1 MAGKCPVCG
10 LATEAAVCPR
20 CATILLPDQAICP
33 KCGKMFPG
41 RIAVC
46 DACGTGVGGDLDD
59 AEEDAVKVFSLVPGM
74 DERTARS
81 LYARGFRDFADVVKL
96 GLPPSAV
103 KRGLHHTISRKILLS
118 SIAPKATEKVGRT
131 TCLACHATVLETE
144 SHCPVC
150 GAVLGPAAEQAFI
163 EKKLA
168 EVQGSGASLATDPD
182 FLSMPQAVREEIL
195 REMGTMLDEAQGPGA
210 DDEFHLQIEAWRAKG
225 FDVEPVLLLL
235 AQHPSNFR
243 DRAVRLIRAQIRK
256 KSEGGVFRCPLCDI
270 ALEATAEEC
279 ANCGAKFA

>member
-10 LATEAAVCPR
+10 LSTDEAVCAR
-20 CATILLPDQAICP
+20 CGTILLPDRAICP

-46 DACGTGVGGDLDD
+46 DACGTGVSSDLDD
-59 AEEDAVKVFSLVPGM
+59 AEEDAVRVFSLVPGM

-81 LYARGFRDFADVVKL
+81 LYARGFHDFADVVKL
-96 GLPPSAV
+96 GLPESAV

-118 SIAPKATEKVGRT
+118 SVAPKTTQKVGRT
-131 TCLACHATVLETE
+131 SCLACRATVLETE

-168 EVQGSGASLATDPD
+168 EVQGSGASLAKDPD

-195 REMGTMLDEAQGPGA
+195 REMGTMLDDSATA

-225 FDVEPVLLLL
+225 FDVEPILLLL

-256 KSEGGVFRCPLCDI
+256 KSEGGVYRCPLCDVP
-270 ALEATAEEC
+270 LEATVEEC